1 MLRVGVLTSGG
12 DCQGLNAALRG
23 VAKTLFEKVPDVEIF
38 GYVDGYKGLMLGNYK
53 VLWPE
58 DFSGILTLGG
68 TILGTSRMPFKEL
81 SLPADPTSNLQ
92 ESRLEAYVRNY
103 KMQKLDYL
111 VVLGGNGTQRTA
123 HAMAEAGCKVIGV
136 PKTIDNDLWGT
147 EMTFGFHSAV
157 GLATKVIDGVHTT
170 ATSHGKIFIVELM
183 GDKAGWLT
191 LHAGIAGGADIILL
205 PEIPYN
211 FDKVCEALVKRQ
223 SLHKPFSIIAMASGA
238 QEQQLESKRSRQL
251 IMPSRA
257 YKLAEQLAERLQQEV
272 SVTIPGHYL
281 RGGSP
286 SAYDRVFAGSCGSY
300 AAKLLLEGSSSCMV
314 ALQNNKLGSVPL
326 AEVAAHYKAI
336 PENEPLLEVAR
347 DLGICFGD

>member
-1 MLRVGVLTSGG
+1 MLRVGILTSGG

-23 VAKTLFEKVPDVEIF
+23 VAKTLFEKVPNVEIF

-103 KMQKLDYL
+103 KLQKLDYL

-123 HAMAEAGCKVIGV
+123 NAMAAAGCKVIGV

-205 PEIPYN
+205 PEIPY
-211 FDKVCEALVKRQ
+211 DIKQVCAALIQRQ
-223 SLHKPFSIIAMASGA
+223 EMRKPFSIIAMASGA
-238 QEQQLESKRSRQL
+238 QAQDQLNKPARQL
-251 IMPSRA
+251 IMPSNA
-257 YKLAEQLAERLQQEV
+257 YKLAEDLAAALQQEV

-286 SAYDRVFAGSCGSY
+286 SAFDRVFATACGTH
-300 AAKLLLEGSSSCMV
+300 AANLLLAGESSCMV
-314 ALQNNKLGSVPL
+314 ALQNNRLSQVAL
-326 AEVAAHYKAI
+326 SEVAAHYKSI
-336 PENEPLLEVAR
+336 PATEPLLQTAK
-347 DLGICFGD
+347 DLGICFGN